1 MKDVNLSLISKLGW
15 KLLTN
20 HDSIWVPFFKDK
32 YIKYGNLLSC
42 PLSHGSWIWNGIKAS
57 VPLLTRG
64 TCFVPHYNS
73 SLPIWS
79 SPWIPILDNF
89 LPLPRLPNLPSSYPL
104 HISDLIYYPSLTW
117 RLNLL
122 NFLFHSSTVTE
133 ILKVPIRLNNDT
145 CLWTPSS
152 NGTFSTKSVHHLLSS
167 TSYHSPPPLPPS
179 SWKSL
184 WKLNINH
191 RLKLFLWKM
200 IWNIIPSKHRISHS
214 LPSSHLD
221 TTCSLC
227 AGPIDSIF
235 HLFFNCPIARVV
247 WRQSFWPLDITA
259 LHIEDMTVWLSIILN
274 PTRIGIP
281 AEDTHLFQIFA
292 VVACDHIWFSKNN
305 AYHENL
311 VPNALTISAHIN
323 SLVLEH
329 SLAWKTSLSRSPE
342 VWKRLCSHFIKIN
355 YETAI

>member
-1 MKDVNLSLISKLGW
+1 
-15 KLLTN
+15 
-20 HDSIWVPFFKDK
+20 
-32 YIKYGNLLSC
+32 
-42 PLSHGSWIWNGIKAS
+42 
-57 VPLLTRG
+57 
-64 TCFVPHYNS
+64 
-73 SLPIWS
+73 
-79 SPWIPILDNF
+79 
-89 LPLPRLPNLPSSYPL
+89 
-104 HISDLIYYPSLTW
+104 
-117 RLNLL
+117 
-122 NFLFHSSTVTE
+122 
-133 ILKVPIRLNNDT
+133 
-145 CLWTPSS
+145 
-152 NGTFSTKSVHHLLSS
+152 
-167 TSYHSPPPLPPS
+167 
-179 SWKSL
+179 
-184 WKLNINH
+184 
-191 RLKLFLWKM
+191 M